1 MVGKDGISKMVL
13 RKTLPIINARLSQLL
28 NDICDFNVEVAIDS
42 KNDVMFYLVKDGVY
56 SDLSGASGFE
66 LTASAL
72 ALRAVLGDMSTIPR
86 NGILI
91 LDEVLGRVA
100 KENYD
105 KMKELIDRIGN
116 SYDTIINITHLD
128 EFKDYC
134 DSHIVVRKENNIS
147 TISLK

>member
-1 MVGKDGISKMVL
+1 
-13 RKTLPIINARLSQLL
+13 
-28 NDICDFNVEVAIDS
+28 
-42 KNDVMFYLVKDGVY
+42 
-56 SDLSGASGFE
+56 
-66 LTASAL
+66 
-72 ALRAVLGDMSTIPR
+72 MSTIPR